1 MESEIHFR
9 QFNLNGRIAA
19 TAEIESRVNQIH
31 LIQEPYINE
40 KGNFGVDIKSKC
52 FGTIDARAAIY
63 APDIRDVT
71 ILPIWDLMAQDM
83 AVVLLESKSERKPL
97 LIVS

>member
-1 MESEIHFR
+1 MESDIYFR

-31 LIQEPYINE
+31 LLQEPYINE
-40 KGNFGVDIKSKC
+40 KGDFGVDIKSKC
-52 FGTIDARAAIY
+52 FGIKDARAVIY

-71 ILPIWDLMAQDM
+71 ILPVWDLMAKDM
-83 AVVLLESKSERKPL
+83 AVVLLESKAERKPL
-97 LIVS
+97 